1 MQTVLITGG
10 TGLVGKALRQYLIHK
25 GYKIIILTRSPL
37 HQEDIKGVT
46 YAAWD
51 IKRQSIDVKALQE
64 SDFIIHLA
72 GAGVIDKKWTP
83 DYKEE
88 ILNSRTQSSK
98 LLADTLKQYPN
109 KVQAIISSSA
119 IGWYGPDK
127 VSGHFFTEDDHAA
140 PDFLGQTCLQWEK
153 SIEEAASDQT
163 RICKLRT
170 GIVLS
175 KENGALEEFSKPL
188 RLGVGA
194 IIGTGRQVVSWIHL
208 DDLCRMFHHAIV
220 NPLHGSFN
228 AVAPNPVTNKK
239 LTLTLATALRGKF
252 FIPIHIPTFVIRM
265 KLGTRSVE
273 VLKSSTVSADKILSF
288 GYTFLFPTID
298 SAIAQLTNN
307 K

>member
-10 TGLVGKALRQYLIHK
+10 TGLVGKALRQYLLNE
-25 GYKIIILTRSPL
+25 GYKIIILTRSPS

-51 IKRQSIDVKALQE
+51 INSQSIDVKALQE

-83 DYKEE
+83 EYKAE

-98 LLADTLKQYPN
+98 LLADTLKQNSN

-127 VSGHFFTEDDHAA
+127 VSGHLFTEEEPAA
-140 PDFLGQTCLQWEK
+140 ADFLGQTCLQWEK
-153 SIEEAASDQT
+153 SIEEAASDHT
-163 RICKLRT
+163 RVCKLRT

-175 KENGALEEFSKPL
+175 KEKGALEEFSKPL

-194 IIGTGRQVVSWIHL
+194 IIGTGRQVISWIHL
-208 DDLCRMFHHAIV
+208 DDLCRMFHHAIK
-220 NPLHGSFN
+220 NPLRGSFN

-252 FIPIHIPTFVIRM
+252 FIPLHIPPFVIRM
-265 KLGTRSVE
+265 KLGSRSVE
-273 VLKSSTVSADKILSF
+273 VLKSTTVSADKILSCGF
-288 GYTFLFPTID
+288 TFLYPTID
-298 SAIAQLTNN
+298 SAIDQLTNN